1 VGGKGT
7 TSHDNASVS
16 IWQQEM
22 LAARRT
28 QRFIRTRIPTTTRML
43 VFAQRKRGRVGFC
56 QCYDNI
62 RASTA
67 RVGAG
72 ADPAVAAEAGR
83 EAPPWDGTPMA

>member
-1 VGGKGT
+1 
-7 TSHDNASVS
+7 
-16 IWQQEM
+16 M
-22 LAARRT
+22 AARRT
-28 QRFIRTRIPTTTRML
+28 QRFITTRLPTTTRML
-43 VFAQRKRGRVGFC
+43 VIAQRKRGRMGVC
-56 QCYDNI
+56 PSCDNV